1 MTEIPTATATS
12 PGPPP
17 APRPPSGPGRSLP
30 SLVIRFVL
38 WTLAGLLLLSAA
50 LLIAVATVDWNV
62 ARPWVSRKVVE
73 LTGREFVIGGNLE
86 VGYTL
91 GLPTEPG
98 WHRYVPRLRIT
109 GDNVRFGNPSWAST
123 GPNLATARRV
133 SVALHPLPLLK
144 HRVVLSD
151 LVMDTPMLA
160 LERDAQGRRSWRL
173 RDPDRPSPWRL
184 EVLHSSFSNGDLVYV
199 NRLLDLDLKAKVTSL
214 DDANASGPATGQR
227 FGLQFTATGTY
238 RKASVNGSGKA
249 GGLLAFTAEHSVFP
263 IQAQALLGK
272 NKASIDGIIN
282 DPRAPAGLD
291 LQLTLGGDSM
301 SDLYPVT
308 GVLLP
313 QTPAYETRGRLIGT
327 KNDGIWLWTYEKFSG
342 RVGDSDLSGTAQY
355 LPRQPK
361 LPRPL
366 LRGTIT
372 SQQLRLADLCPS
384 VGADAASKKPGR
396 DKLLPDKLFRAE
408 QWSALDADI
417 AFKGKKI
424 ISSFAA
430 LQDVDTTIR
439 MQDRVLSLAPL
450 NFGLAGG
457 KVTTNISL
465 DGRHQPIAAQIK
477 LAARQV
483 KVRELFPKLK
493 SMQASF
499 GEING
504 DAALTGHGNSIATM
518 LGTSNG
524 EIGAVVSE
532 GAVSKFILEAAGL
545 NIANAVFAKVFGDK
559 PVHLNCMVG
568 DMVVNNGRADV
579 RRFMLDT
586 DDTRVDVTGGVDLS
600 REQLDLDVRP
610 QAKGMRIFSLRTPLY
625 AKGTFAHPDIGPYK
639 GPLALKAAAAG
650 ALALLAPAAAVLPLV
665 SMGDK
670 RDNADD
676 CALAMAK
683 TAQTRAQ
690 PHSEPTAAPAKP
702 VTQSDMGKAGTPA
715 KPGTQNKP

>member
-1 MTEIPTATATS
+1 MTEAQPAAASS
-12 PGPPP
+12 PA
-17 APRPPSGPGRSLP
+17 APDRPPSAPRRPL
-30 SLVIRFVL
+30 LHAILRIAL
-38 WTLAGLLLLSAA
+38 WALAALLLLIAA

-73 LTGREFVIGGNLE
+73 LTGRAFAIGGNLK

-98 WHRYVPRLRIT
+98 WQRYVPRLRIT
-109 GDNVRFGNPSWAST
+109 GDNVRFANPAWAST
-123 GPNLATARRV
+123 GPDLLTARRV

-144 HRVVLSD
+144 HRVVLSE
-151 LVMDTPMLA
+151 LIMDTPMLA

-173 RDPDRPSPWRL
+173 HDPDRPSPWRL

-199 NRLLDLDLKAKVTSL
+199 NRLLELDLRAKVTSL
-214 DDANASGPATGQR
+214 DDLNAKGPAGGQR

-249 GGLLAFTAEHSVFP
+249 GGLLAFTAEHAVFP
-263 IQAQALLGK
+263 IQAQALIGK
-272 NKASIDGIIN
+272 NKAGIDGIIN

-291 LQLTLGGDSM
+291 LQLTLGGNSM

-327 KNDGIWLWTYEKFSG
+327 KNDGIWLWTYEKFTG
-342 RVGDSDLSGTAQY
+342 RVGDSDLSGTAEY

-372 SQQLRLADLCPS
+372 SQQLRLADLGPS
-384 VGADAASKKPGR
+384 VGAGAASGNARSQRR
-396 DKLLPDKLFRAE
+396 DKLLPDKQFRAE
-408 QWSALDADI
+408 RWAALDTDI

-424 ISSFAA
+424 ISNFAA
-430 LQDVDTTIR
+430 LQDVDTVIR
-439 MQDRVLSLAPL
+439 MQDRVLNLAPL

-504 DAALTGHGNSIATM
+504 DAALTGHGNSIAAM
-518 LGTSNG
+518 LGTANG
-524 EIGAVVSE
+524 EVGAVVSE

-545 NIANAVFAKVFGDK
+545 NIANAIFAKVFGDK

-568 DMVVNNGRADV
+568 DMVVNNGRADM

-586 DDTRVDVTGGVDLS
+586 DDTRVDVAGGVDLS

-610 QAKGMRIFSLRTPLY
+610 KAKGVRIFSLRTPLY

-639 GPLALKAAAAG
+639 GPLAAKAAAAG

-665 SMGDK
+665 SMGD
-670 RDNADD
+670 RRGNADD

-702 VTQSDMGKAGTPA
+702 VTQGDME
-715 KPGTQNKP
+715 KPDKP

>member
-1 MTEIPTATATS
+1 MTEIPTASAAS
-12 PGPPP
+12 SGSAA
-17 APRPPSGPGRSLP
+17 APRPPAGPGPGRSLP
-30 SLVIRFVL
+30 LLVLRIVL
-38 WTLAGLLLLSAA
+38 WVFAGLVLLCAT

-62 ARPWVSRKVVE
+62 ARPWVTRKVVE
-73 LTGREFVIGGNLE
+73 LTGREFAIGGNLK

-98 WHRYVPRLRIT
+98 WRRYVPRLRIT
-109 GDNVRFGNPSWAST
+109 GDDVRFGNPSWAST

-133 SVALHPLPLLK
+133 SVALHPFPLLK

-214 DDANASGPATGQR
+214 DDANARGPAGGQR
-227 FGLQFTATGTY
+227 FGLQFSATGTY
-238 RKASVNGSGKA
+238 RKASVDGGGKA

-263 IQAQALLGK
+263 IQAQALIGK
-272 NKASIDGIIN
+272 NKAGIDGVIN
-282 DPRAPAGLD
+282 DPRAPAGVD
-291 LQLTLGGDSM
+291 LQLTLSGNSM
-301 SDLYPVT
+301 SDLYPAT

-313 QTPAYETRGRLIGT
+313 QTPAYETRGRLLGK
-327 KNDGIWLWTYEKFSG
+327 KNDGIWLWTYEKFTG
-342 RVGDSDLSGTAQY
+342 RVGDSDLSGTAEY
-355 LPRQPK
+355 LPRQPN

-372 SQQLRLADLCPS
+372 AQQLRLADLGPS
-384 VGADAASKKPGR
+384 VGADAKTKKSGR
-396 DKLLPDKLFRAE
+396 GKLLPDAPFRAE
-408 QWSALDADI
+408 HWGALDADV

-424 ISSFAA
+424 VSAFAA
-430 LQDVDTTIR
+430 LQDVDTIIR

-465 DGRHQPIAAQIK
+465 DGRRQPIAAQIK

-493 SMQASF
+493 SMEASF

-504 DAALTGHGNSIATM
+504 DAALTGHGNSIAAM

-524 EIGAVVSE
+524 EVGAVVSE

-610 QAKGMRIFSLRTPLY
+610 RSKGLRIFSLRTPLY

-650 ALALLAPAAAVLPLV
+650 TLALLAPAAAVLPLV
-665 SMGDK
+665 SLGDK

-676 CALAMAK
+676 CALALAK
-683 TAQTRAQ
+683 TAQTRNQ
-690 PHSEPTAAPAKP
+690 PQSEPTAAPARP
-702 VTQSDMGKAGTPA
+702 VTQGDMK
-715 KPGTQNKP
+715 KP